1 MEETIERKLN
11 ALLDLQAI
19 DCKLDNIAKMR
30 GVLPEEVEDLE
41 NELASLQ
48 ARSIDTQEALS
59 NLEGDIVTQRVT
71 IKTVQALVKK
81 YEEQQMD
88 VRNNREYDAITK
100 EIDLQKLEIQLSE
113 KKSKG
118 AYEQIDKKKLALEQ
132 CQAVIEKNKQAL
144 ADKQGA
150 LHALIEESKEE
161 EQKLHGQ
168 RTKVIKNV
176 DERLLRAYDRIRAN
190 VSNGLAVVV
199 VTREACGGCFS
210 KVPPQ
215 KQADIQERKSI
226 ITCEHCG
233 RIIADVIIV
242 AEPEDD

>member
-1 MEETIERKLN
+1 MEETIEKKLD

-41 NELASLQ
+41 NELASLRV
-48 ARSIDTQEALS
+48 RSVTLQEELS
-59 NLEGDIVTQRVT
+59 NLEEDIVTQRMT

-81 YEEQQMD
+81 YEEQQID
-88 VRNNREYDAITK
+88 VRNNRAYDAITK

-113 KKSKG
+113 KKSKD

-132 CQAVIEKNKQAL
+132 CQAVIEHTKQAF

-161 EQKLHGQ
+161 EKKLHGQ

-176 DERLLRAYDRIRAN
+176 DEKLLRSYDRIRAN

-233 RIIADVIIV
+233 RIMAHVIIV